1 MYVFVDLH
9 TVAQIKKKENTD
21 QYDLE
26 TRARWDERR
35 EREREGGGGGSL
47 FNMQRWGDRYEQ
59 VSNRRSSPNVT
70 VVKRQKDNAF
80 FSRYP
85 PLLPIVI
92 TGLVDV

>member
-35 EREREGGGGGSL
+35 EREREGGEPVQYAAVGRSIRTSIEPQI
-47 FNMQRWGDRYEQ
+47 FAKRYY
-59 VSNRRSSPNVT
+59 RG
-70 VVKRQKDNAF
+70 RQKDNAF